1 MSIRRLIPAALC
13 FAMAAAGLTGM
24 SSVESVASA
33 QEGRSFLIPA
43 NDGYGIADC
52 LAQDGSSCGRIV
64 ADAWCQAHG
73 LGKSVAF
80 GPVDATD
87 MTASIKSAQATG
99 SRSYTVT
106 CAE

>member
-13 FAMAAAGLTGM
+13 LALGAAGLAGM
-24 SSVESVASA
+24 ASVGSAASA
-33 QEGRSFLIPA
+33 QGERSFLIPA

-80 GPVDATD
+80 GPVDPTD
-87 MTASIKSAQATG
+87 MTASIKPAQATA
-99 SRSYTVT
+99 SRSYMVT